1 MHTSLWEIAAFRLEE
16 HSMIRLALLCT
27 LLPPAIAAAAPLQP
41 PAHRFQADSGR
52 PAQPRITMGDAMSRV
67 QRTFGGRI
75 IQAQPASVN
84 GHEGYRIKILTARG
98 EVRVVHVDG
107 ETGAMQ

>member
-1 MHTSLWEIAAFRLEE
+1 MK
-16 HSMIRLALLCT
+16 RLALLCA
-27 LLPPAIAAAAPLQP
+27 LILPAIAAAEPWQP

-52 PAQPRITMGDAMSRV
+52 PAQPRITMGDAMNMV

-84 GHEGYRIKILTARG
+84 GHEGYRIKVLTARG
-98 EVRVVHVDG
+98 EVRVVYVDG
-107 ETGAMQ
+107 ETGAIR

>member
-1 MHTSLWEIAAFRLEE
+1 MKHFVLLC
-16 HSMIRLALLCT
+16 ALL
-27 LLPPAIAAAAPLQP
+27 LPAIAVAEPSQS
-41 PAHRFQADSGR
+41 PAQRHPSESGR
-52 PAQPRITMGDAMSRV
+52 PAQARITMGDAMNRV
-67 QRTFGGRI
+67 QQAFGGRV

-84 GHEGYRIKILTARG
+84 GHEGYRIKILTSRG